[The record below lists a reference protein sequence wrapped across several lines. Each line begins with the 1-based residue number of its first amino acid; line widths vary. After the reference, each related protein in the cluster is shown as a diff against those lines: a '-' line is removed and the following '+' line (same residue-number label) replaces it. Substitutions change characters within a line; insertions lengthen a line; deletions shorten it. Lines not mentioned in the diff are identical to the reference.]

1 MPESKSANV
10 ICFGEALWDVL
21 PSMRSLGGAPLN
33 VAYHLKKLGVRAW
46 PMSGVGNDSLGE
58 ELKAQ
63 IKGWGLPSDLVRS
76 VPDRETGR
84 SLVTLSEGAPDFN
97 VLKDVAWDY
106 IDVPE
111 VWPVECQPV
120 TALVFGSLAQRSAQN
135 RSVLDVM
142 FATMPTA
149 LKVLDVNLRD
159 AYDDHEQIWALARAA
174 DLVKLNDDEVQALLQ
189 TTATRA
195 NAEDCARSF
204 QRQAGCKTVCVTMG
218 AQGAGLLRCDEW
230 HWVDAVPVKVRDTV
244 GAGDS
249 FLAGLIYG
257 LLITQEDA
265 TATLRRSAALASFV
279 ASSDGATPDYDIAE
293 FVAHSDS

>member
-1 MPESKSANV
+1 MPKSRSANV

-21 PSMRSLGGAPLN
+21 PSMRSVGGAPLN

-46 PMSGVGNDSLGE
+46 PMSGVGNDPLGE
-58 ELKAQ
+58 ELKSQ
-63 IKGWGLPSDLVRS
+63 IEEWGLPSDLICS
-76 VPDRETGR
+76 VADRETGR
-84 SLVTLSEGAPDFN
+84 SLITVLEGEPNFE

-111 VWPVECQPV
+111 NWPVECQPAE
-120 TALVFGSLAQRSAQN
+120 ALVFGSLAQRSARN
-135 RSVLDVM
+135 RAVLDAM
-142 FATMPTA
+142 FVAMPNA

-159 AYDDHEQIWALARAA
+159 AFEDYEQIWALARSA
-174 DLVKLNDDEVQALLQ
+174 DLVKLNDEEMQALMQ

-204 QRQAGCKTVCVTMG
+204 QREAGCETVCMTMG

-265 TATLRRSAALASFV
+265 TATLRRSATLASFV
-279 ASSDGATPDYDIAE
+279 ASSDGATPDYDIGE
-293 FVAHSDS
+293 FVAQPG

>member
-1 MPESKSANV
+1 MPESRSANV

-21 PSMRSLGGAPLN
+21 SSMRSVGGAPLN

-46 PMSGVGNDSLGE
+46 PMSGVGKDLLGE
-58 ELKAQ
+58 ELKSQ
-63 IKGWGLPSDLVRS
+63 IEEWGLPTDLICS
-76 VPDRETGR
+76 VADRETGR
-84 SLVTLSEGAPDFN
+84 SLVTVLEGEPNFE

-111 VWPVECQPV
+111 NWPVECQPAE
-120 TALVFGSLAQRSAQN
+120 ALVFGSLAQRSARN
-135 RSVLDVM
+135 RAVLDAM
-142 FATMPTA
+142 FVAMPNA

-159 AYDDHEQIWALARAA
+159 AFEDYEQIWALARSA
-174 DLVKLNDDEVQALLQ
+174 DLVKLNDEEMQALMQ

-204 QRQAGCKTVCVTMG
+204 QREAGCETVCVTMG

-249 FLAGLIYG
+249 FLAGLIHG
-257 LLITQEDA
+257 LLTTQELHQTTTQA
-265 TATLRRSAALASFV
+265 NLLHSPV
-279 ASSDGATPDYDIAE
+279 SDC
-293 FVAHSDS
+293 SDV

>member
-1 MPESKSANV
+1 MPESRSANV

-21 PSMRSLGGAPLN
+21 PTMRSVGGAPLN

-46 PMSGVGNDSLGE
+46 PMSGVGNDLLGG
-58 ELKAQ
+58 ELKSQ
-63 IKGWGLPSDLVRS
+63 IEEWGLPSDLICS
-76 VPDRETGR
+76 VADKETGR
-84 SLVTLSEGAPDFN
+84 SLVTVLEGEPNFE

-111 VWPVECQPV
+111 NWPVECQPAE
-120 TALVFGSLAQRSAQN
+120 ALVFGSLAQRSARN
-135 RSVLDVM
+135 RAVLDAM
-142 FATMPTA
+142 FVAMPNA

-159 AYDDHEQIWALARAA
+159 AFEDYEQIWALARSA
-174 DLVKLNDDEVQALLQ
+174 DLVKLNDEEMQALMQ

-204 QRQAGCKTVCVTMG
+204 QREAGCETVCMTMG

-265 TATLRRSAALASFV
+265 TTILRRSATLASFV
-279 ASSDGATPDYDIAE
+279 ASSDGATPDYDIGE
-293 FVAHSDS
+293 FVAQPG

>member
-1 MPESKSANV
+1 M
-10 ICFGEALWDVL
+10 L
-21 PSMRSLGGAPLN
+21 PSMRSVGGAPLN

-46 PMSGVGNDSLGE
+46 PMSGVGNDPLGE
-58 ELKAQ
+58 ELKSQ
-63 IKGWGLPSDLVRS
+63 IEEWGLPSDLICS
-76 VPDRETGR
+76 VADRETGR
-84 SLVTLSEGAPDFN
+84 SLVTVVEGEPNFE

-111 VWPVECQPV
+111 NWPVECQPAE
-120 TALVFGSLAQRSAQN
+120 ALVFGSLAQRSARN
-135 RSVLDVM
+135 RAVLDAM
-142 FATMPTA
+142 FVAMPNA

-159 AYDDHEQIWALARAA
+159 AFEDYEQIWALARSA
-174 DLVKLNDDEVQALLQ
+174 DLVKLNDEEMQALMQ

-204 QRQAGCKTVCVTMG
+204 QREAGCETVCMTMG

-265 TATLRRSAALASFV
+265 TATLRRSATLASFV
-279 ASSDGATPDYDIAE
+279 ASSDGATPDYDIGE
-293 FVAHSDS
+293 FVAQPG

>member
-1 MPESKSANV
+1 MPESRSANV

-21 PSMRSLGGAPLN
+21 PSMRSVGGAPLN

-46 PMSGVGNDSLGE
+46 PMSGVGNDPLGE
-58 ELKAQ
+58 ELKSQ
-63 IKGWGLPSDLVRS
+63 IEEWGLPSDLICS
-76 VPDRETGR
+76 VADRETGR
-84 SLVTLSEGAPDFN
+84 SLVTVLEGEPNFE

-111 VWPVECQPV
+111 NWPVECQPAE
-120 TALVFGSLAQRSAQN
+120 ALVFGSLAQRSARN
-135 RSVLDVM
+135 RAVLDAM
-142 FATMPTA
+142 FVAMPNA

-159 AYDDHEQIWALARAA
+159 AFEDYEQIWALARSA
-174 DLVKLNDDEVQALLQ
+174 DLVKLNDEEMQALMQ
-189 TTATRA
+189 TTATRT

-204 QRQAGCKTVCVTMG
+204 QREAGCETVCMTMG

-265 TATLRRSAALASFV
+265 TTTLRRSATLASFV
-279 ASSDGATPDYDIAE
+279 ASSDGATPDYDIGE
-293 FVAHSDS
+293 FVAQPG

>member
-1 MPESKSANV
+1 MPKSRSANV

-21 PSMRSLGGAPLN
+21 PSMRSVGGAPLN

-46 PMSGVGNDSLGE
+46 PMSGVGNDPLGE
-58 ELKAQ
+58 ELKSQ
-63 IKGWGLPSDLVRS
+63 IEEWGLPSDLICS
-76 VPDRETGR
+76 VADRETGR
-84 SLVTLSEGAPDFN
+84 SLVTVLEGEPNFE

-106 IDVPE
+106 IDVTE
-111 VWPVECQPV
+111 NWPVECQPAE
-120 TALVFGSLAQRSAQN
+120 ALVFGSLAQRSARN
-135 RSVLDVM
+135 RAVLDAM
-142 FATMPTA
+142 FVAMPNA

-159 AYDDHEQIWALARAA
+159 AFEDYEQIWALARSA
-174 DLVKLNDDEVQALLQ
+174 DLVKLNDEEMQALMQ

-204 QRQAGCKTVCVTMG
+204 QREAGCETVCMTMG

-265 TATLRRSAALASFV
+265 TATLRRSATLASFV
-279 ASSDGATPDYDIAE
+279 ASSDGATPDYDIGE
-293 FVAHSDS
+293 FVAQPG

>member
-1 MPESKSANV
+1 MPESRSANV

-21 PSMRSLGGAPLN
+21 PSMRSVGGAPIN

-46 PMSGVGNDSLGE
+46 PMSGIGNDPLGE
-58 ELKAQ
+58 ELKSQ
-63 IKGWGLPSDLVRS
+63 IEEWGLPSDLICS
-76 VPDRETGR
+76 VADRETGR
-84 SLVTLSEGAPDFN
+84 SLVTVLEGEPNFE

-111 VWPVECQPV
+111 NWPVECQPAK
-120 TALVFGSLAQRSAQN
+120 ALVFGSLAQRSARN
-135 RSVLDVM
+135 RAVLDAM
-142 FATMPTA
+142 FVAMPNA

-159 AYDDHEQIWALARAA
+159 AFEDYEQIWALARSA
-174 DLVKLNDDEVQALLQ
+174 DLVKLNDEEMQALMQ

-195 NAEDCARSF
+195 NAEDCARRF
-204 QRQAGCKTVCVTMG
+204 QRQAGCDTVCMTMG

-265 TATLRRSAALASFV
+265 SATLRRSATLASFV
-279 ASSDGATPDYDIAE
+279 ASSDGATPDYDIGE
-293 FVAHSDS
+293 FVAQPG

>member
-1 MPESKSANV
+1 MPASRSANV

-21 PSMRSLGGAPLN
+21 SSMRSVGGAPLN

-46 PMSGVGNDSLGE
+46 PMSGVGNDLLGE
-58 ELKAQ
+58 ELKSQ
-63 IKGWGLPSDLVRS
+63 IEEWGLPSDLICS
-76 VPDRETGR
+76 VADRETGR
-84 SLVTLSEGAPDFN
+84 SLVTVVEGEPNFE

-111 VWPVECQPV
+111 NWPVECQPAE
-120 TALVFGSLAQRSAQN
+120 ALVFGSLAQRSARN
-135 RSVLDVM
+135 RAVLGAM
-142 FATMPTA
+142 FVAMPNA

-159 AYDDHEQIWALARAA
+159 AFEDYEQIWALARSA
-174 DLVKLNDDEVQALLQ
+174 DLVKLNDEEMQALMQ

-204 QRQAGCKTVCVTMG
+204 QREAGCETVCMTMG

-265 TATLRRSAALASFV
+265 TATLRRSATLASFV
-279 ASSDGATPDYDIAE
+279 ASSDGATPDYDIGE
-293 FVAHSDS
+293 FVAQPG

>member
-1 MPESKSANV
+1 MPKSRSANV

-21 PSMRSLGGAPLN
+21 PSMRSVGGAPLN

-46 PMSGVGNDSLGE
+46 PMSGVGNDPLGE
-58 ELKAQ
+58 ELKSQ
-63 IKGWGLPSDLVRS
+63 IEEWGLPSDLICS
-76 VPDRETGR
+76 VADRETGR
-84 SLVTLSEGAPDFN
+84 SLVTVLEGEPNFE

-111 VWPVECQPV
+111 DWPVECQPAD
-120 TALVFGSLAQRSAQN
+120 ALVFGSLAQRSARN
-135 RSVLDVM
+135 RAVLDAM
-142 FATMPTA
+142 FVAMPNA

-159 AYDDHEQIWALARAA
+159 AFEDYEQIWALARSA
-174 DLVKLNDDEVQALLQ
+174 DLVKLNDEEMQALMQ
-189 TTATRA
+189 TTATRT

-204 QRQAGCKTVCVTMG
+204 QREAGCETVCMTMG

-265 TATLRRSAALASFV
+265 TTTLRRSATLASFV
-279 ASSDGATPDYDIAE
+279 ASSDGATPDYDIGE
-293 FVAHSDS
+293 FVAQPG

>member
-1 MPESKSANV
+1 MPESRSANV

-21 PSMRSLGGAPLN
+21 PSMRSVGGAPLN

-46 PMSGVGNDSLGE
+46 PMSGVGNDPLGE
-58 ELKAQ
+58 ELKSQ
-63 IKGWGLPSDLVRS
+63 IEEWGLPSDLICS
-76 VPDRETGR
+76 VADRETGR
-84 SLVTLSEGAPDFN
+84 SLVTVLEGEPNFE

-111 VWPVECQPV
+111 NWPVECQPAE
-120 TALVFGSLAQRSAQN
+120 ALVFGSLAQRSARN
-135 RSVLDVM
+135 RAVLDAM
-142 FATMPTA
+142 FVAMPNA

-159 AYDDHEQIWALARAA
+159 AFEDYEQIWALARSA
-174 DLVKLNDDEVQALLQ
+174 DLVKLNDEEMQALMQ

-204 QRQAGCKTVCVTMG
+204 QREAGCETVCMTMG

-265 TATLRRSAALASFV
+265 TATLRRSATLASFV
-279 ASSDGATPDYDIAE
+279 ASSDGATPDYDIGE
-293 FVAHSDS
+293 FVAQPG

>member
-1 MPESKSANV
+1 MPASRSANV

-21 PSMRSLGGAPLN
+21 SSMRSVGGAPLN

-46 PMSGVGNDSLGE
+46 PMSGVGNDLLGE
-58 ELKAQ
+58 ELKSQ
-63 IKGWGLPSDLVRS
+63 IEEWGLPSDLICS
-76 VPDRETGR
+76 VADRETGR
-84 SLVTLSEGAPDFN
+84 SLVTVLEGEPNFE

-111 VWPVECQPV
+111 DWPVECQPAD
-120 TALVFGSLAQRSAQN
+120 ALVFGSLAQRSARN
-135 RSVLDVM
+135 RAVLDAM
-142 FATMPTA
+142 FVAMPNA

-159 AYDDHEQIWALARAA
+159 AFEDYEQIWALARSA
-174 DLVKLNDDEVQALLQ
+174 DLVKLNDEEMQALMQ

-204 QRQAGCKTVCVTMG
+204 QREAGCETVCMTMG

-265 TATLRRSAALASFV
+265 TATLRRSATLASFV
-279 ASSDGATPDYDIAE
+279 ASSDGATPDYDIGE
-293 FVAHSDS
+293 FVAQPG

>member
-1 MPESKSANV
+1 MPESRSANV

-21 PSMRSLGGAPLN
+21 SSMRSVGGAPLN

-46 PMSGVGNDSLGE
+46 PMSGVGNDLLGE
-58 ELKAQ
+58 ELKSQ
-63 IKGWGLPSDLVRS
+63 IEEWGLPSDLICS
-76 VPDRETGR
+76 VADRETGR
-84 SLVTLSEGAPDFN
+84 SLVTVLEGEPNFE

-111 VWPVECQPV
+111 NWPVECQPAE
-120 TALVFGSLAQRSAQN
+120 ALVFGSLAQRSARN
-135 RSVLDVM
+135 RAVLDAM
-142 FATMPTA
+142 FAAMPNA

-159 AYDDHEQIWALARAA
+159 AFEDYEQIWALARSA
-174 DLVKLNDDEVQALLQ
+174 DLVKLNDEEMQALMQ
-189 TTATRA
+189 TTATRT

-204 QRQAGCKTVCVTMG
+204 QREAGCETVCMTMG

-265 TATLRRSAALASFV
+265 TATLRRSATLASFV
-279 ASSDGATPDYDIAE
+279 ASSDGATPDYDIGE
-293 FVAHSDS
+293 FVAQPG

>member
-1 MPESKSANV
+1 MPESRSANV

-21 PSMRSLGGAPLN
+21 SSMRSVGGAPLN

-46 PMSGVGNDSLGE
+46 PMSGVGNDLLGE
-58 ELKAQ
+58 ELKSQ
-63 IKGWGLPSDLVRS
+63 IEEWGLPSDLICS
-76 VPDRETGR
+76 VADRETGR
-84 SLVTLSEGAPDFN
+84 SLVTVLEGEPNFE

-111 VWPVECQPV
+111 NWPVECQPAE
-120 TALVFGSLAQRSAQN
+120 ALVFGSLAQRSARN
-135 RSVLDVM
+135 RAVLDAM
-142 FATMPTA
+142 FVAMPNA

-159 AYDDHEQIWALARAA
+159 AFEDYEQIWALARSA
-174 DLVKLNDDEVQALLQ
+174 DLVKLNDEEMQALMQ

-204 QRQAGCKTVCVTMG
+204 QREAGCETVCMTMG

-265 TATLRRSAALASFV
+265 TATLRRSATLASFV
-279 ASSDGATPDYDIAE
+279 ASSDGATPDYDIGE
-293 FVAHSDS
+293 FVAQPG

>member
-1 MPESKSANV
+1 MPESRSANV

-21 PSMRSLGGAPLN
+21 SSMRSVGGAPLN

-46 PMSGVGNDSLGE
+46 PMSGVGKDLLGE
-58 ELKAQ
+58 ELKSQ
-63 IKGWGLPSDLVRS
+63 IEEWGLPTDLICS
-76 VPDRETGR
+76 VADRETGR
-84 SLVTLSEGAPDFN
+84 SLVTVLEGEPNFE

-111 VWPVECQPV
+111 NWPVECQPAE
-120 TALVFGSLAQRSAQN
+120 ALVFGSLAQRSARN
-135 RSVLDVM
+135 RAVLDAM
-142 FATMPTA
+142 FVAMPNT

-159 AYDDHEQIWALARAA
+159 AFEDYEQIWALARSA
-174 DLVKLNDDEVQALLQ
+174 DLVKLNDEEMQALMQ

-204 QRQAGCKTVCVTMG
+204 QREAGCETVCMTMG

-265 TATLRRSAALASFV
+265 TATLRRSATLASFV
-279 ASSDGATPDYDIAE
+279 ASSDGATPDYDIGE
-293 FVAHSDS
+293 FVAQPG

>member
-1 MPESKSANV
+1 MPASRSANV

-21 PSMRSLGGAPLN
+21 SSMRSVGGAPLN

-46 PMSGVGNDSLGE
+46 PMSGVGNDLLGE
-58 ELKAQ
+58 ELRSQ
-63 IKGWGLPSDLVRS
+63 IEEWGLPSDLICS
-76 VPDRETGR
+76 VADRETGR
-84 SLVTLSEGAPDFN
+84 SLVTVLEGEPNFE

-111 VWPVECQPV
+111 NWPVECQPAE
-120 TALVFGSLAQRSAQN
+120 ALVFGSLAQRSARN
-135 RSVLDVM
+135 RAVLDAM
-142 FATMPTA
+142 FVAMPNA

-159 AYDDHEQIWALARAA
+159 AFEDYEQIWALARSA
-174 DLVKLNDDEVQALLQ
+174 DLVKLNDEEMQALMQ

-195 NAEDCARSF
+195 NAEDCARRF
-204 QRQAGCKTVCVTMG
+204 QRQAGCDTVCMTMG

-265 TATLRRSAALASFV
+265 TATLRRSATLASFV
-279 ASSDGATPDYDIAE
+279 ASSDGATPDYDIGE
-293 FVAHSDS
+293 FVAQPG

>member
-1 MPESKSANV
+1 MPESRSANV

-21 PSMRSLGGAPLN
+21 SSMRSVGGAPLN

-46 PMSGVGNDSLGE
+46 PMSGVGNDLLGE
-58 ELKAQ
+58 ELKSQ
-63 IKGWGLPSDLVRS
+63 IEEWGLPSDLICS
-76 VPDRETGR
+76 VADRETGR
-84 SLVTLSEGAPDFN
+84 SLVTVIEGEPNFE

-111 VWPVECQPV
+111 NWPVECQPAE
-120 TALVFGSLAQRSAQN
+120 ALVFGSLAQRSARN
-135 RSVLDVM
+135 RAVLDAM
-142 FATMPTA
+142 FVAMPNT

-159 AYDDHEQIWALARAA
+159 AFEDYEQIWALARSA
-174 DLVKLNDDEVQALLQ
+174 DLVKLNDEEMQALMQ

-204 QRQAGCKTVCVTMG
+204 QREAGCETVCMTMG

-265 TATLRRSAALASFV
+265 TATLRRSATLASFV
-279 ASSDGATPDYDIAE
+279 ASSDGATPDYDIGE
-293 FVAHSDS
+293 FVAQPG

>member
-1 MPESKSANV
+1 MPESRSANV

-21 PSMRSLGGAPLN
+21 PSMRSVGGAPLN

-46 PMSGVGNDSLGE
+46 PMSGVGNDPLGE
-58 ELKAQ
+58 ELKSQ
-63 IKGWGLPSDLVRS
+63 IEEWGLPSDLICS
-76 VPDRETGR
+76 VADRETGR
-84 SLVTLSEGAPDFN
+84 SLVTVLEGEPNFE

-111 VWPVECQPV
+111 DWPVECQPAD
-120 TALVFGSLAQRSAQN
+120 ALVFGSLSQRSARN
-135 RSVLDVM
+135 RAVLDAM
-142 FATMPTA
+142 FVAMPNA

-159 AYDDHEQIWALARAA
+159 AFEDYEQIWALARSA
-174 DLVKLNDDEVQALLQ
+174 DLVKLNDEEMQALMQ
-189 TTATRA
+189 TTATRT

-204 QRQAGCKTVCVTMG
+204 QREAGCETVCMTMG

-265 TATLRRSAALASFV
+265 TTTLRRSATLASFV
-279 ASSDGATPDYDIAE
+279 ASSDGATPDYDIGE
-293 FVAHSDS
+293 FVAQPG

>member
-1 MPESKSANV
+1 MPESRSANV

-21 PSMRSLGGAPLN
+21 PSMRSVGGAPIN

-46 PMSGVGNDSLGE
+46 PMSGIGNDPLGE
-58 ELKAQ
+58 ELKSQ
-63 IKGWGLPSDLVRS
+63 IEEWGLPSDLICS
-76 VPDRETGR
+76 VADRETGR
-84 SLVTLSEGAPDFN
+84 SLVTVQEGEPNFE

-111 VWPVECQPV
+111 NWPVECQPAK
-120 TALVFGSLAQRSAQN
+120 ALVFGSLAQRSARN
-135 RSVLDVM
+135 RAVLDAM
-142 FATMPTA
+142 FVAMPNA

-159 AYDDHEQIWALARAA
+159 AFEDYEQIWALARSA
-174 DLVKLNDDEVQALLQ
+174 DLVKLNDEEMQALMQ

-195 NAEDCARSF
+195 NAEDCARRF
-204 QRQAGCKTVCVTMG
+204 QRQAGCDTVCMTMG

-265 TATLRRSAALASFV
+265 SATLRRSATLASFV
-279 ASSDGATPDYDIAE
+279 ASSDGATPDYDIGE
-293 FVAHSDS
+293 FVAQPG

>member
-1 MPESKSANV
+1 MPESRSANV

-21 PSMRSLGGAPLN
+21 PSMRSVGGAPIN

-46 PMSGVGNDSLGE
+46 PMSGVGNDPLGA
-58 ELKAQ
+58 ELKSQ
-63 IKGWGLPSDLVRS
+63 IEQWGLPSDLICS
-76 VPDRETGR
+76 VADRETGR
-84 SLVTLSEGAPDFN
+84 SLVTILEGEPNFE
-97 VLKDVAWDY
+97 VMKDVAWDY

-111 VWPVECQPV
+111 NWPVECQPAE
-120 TALVFGSLAQRSAQN
+120 ALVFGSLAQRSARN
-135 RSVLDVM
+135 RAVLDAM
-142 FATMPTA
+142 FVAMPNA

-159 AYDDHEQIWALARAA
+159 AFEDYEQIWALARSA
-174 DLVKLNDDEVQALLQ
+174 DLVKLNDEEMQALMQ

-204 QRQAGCKTVCVTMG
+204 QREAGCETVCMTMG

-265 TATLRRSAALASFV
+265 TATLRRSATLASFV
-279 ASSDGATPDYDIAE
+279 ASSDGATPDYDIGE
-293 FVAHSDS
+293 FVAQPG

>member
-1 MPESKSANV
+1 MPESRSANV

-21 PSMRSLGGAPLN
+21 SSMRSVGGAPLN

-46 PMSGVGNDSLGE
+46 PMSGVGNDLLGE
-58 ELKAQ
+58 ELKSQ
-63 IKGWGLPSDLVRS
+63 IEEWGLPSDLICS
-76 VPDRETGR
+76 VADRETGR
-84 SLVTLSEGAPDFN
+84 SLVTVLEGEPNFE

-111 VWPVECQPV
+111 NWPVECQPAE
-120 TALVFGSLAQRSAQN
+120 ALVFGSLAQRSARN
-135 RSVLDVM
+135 RAVLDAM
-142 FATMPTA
+142 FVAMPNA

-159 AYDDHEQIWALARAA
+159 AFEDYEQIWALARSA
-174 DLVKLNDDEVQALLQ
+174 DLVKLNDEEMQALMQ
-189 TTATRA
+189 TTPTRA
-195 NAEDCARSF
+195 NAEDCVRGF
-204 QRQAGCKTVCVTMG
+204 RREAGCETVCMTMG

-265 TATLRRSAALASFV
+265 TATLRRSATLASFV
-279 ASSDGATPDYDIAE
+279 ASSDGATPDYDIGE
-293 FVAHSDS
+293 FVAQPG

>member
-1 MPESKSANV
+1 MPASRSANV

-21 PSMRSLGGAPLN
+21 SSMRSVGGAPLN

-46 PMSGVGNDSLGE
+46 PMSGVGNDLLGE
-58 ELKAQ
+58 ELKSQ
-63 IKGWGLPSDLVRS
+63 IEEWGLPSDLICS
-76 VPDRETGR
+76 VADRETGR
-84 SLVTLSEGAPDFN
+84 SLVTVLEGEPNFE

-111 VWPVECQPV
+111 NWPVECQPAE
-120 TALVFGSLAQRSAQN
+120 ALVFGSLAQRSARN
-135 RSVLDVM
+135 RAVLDAM
-142 FATMPTA
+142 FVAMPNA

-159 AYDDHEQIWALARAA
+159 AFEDYEQIWALARSA
-174 DLVKLNDDEVQALLQ
+174 DLVKLNDEEMQALMQ

-204 QRQAGCKTVCVTMG
+204 QREAGCETVCMTMG

-279 ASSDGATPDYDIAE
+279 ASSDGATPDYDIGE
-293 FVAHSDS
+293 FVAQPGQ

>member
-1 MPESKSANV
+1 MPESRSAND

-21 PSMRSLGGAPLN
+21 SSMRSVGGAPLN

-46 PMSGVGNDSLGE
+46 PMSGVGNDLLGE
-58 ELKAQ
+58 ELKSQ
-63 IKGWGLPSDLVRS
+63 IEEWGLPSDLICS
-76 VPDRETGR
+76 VADRETGR
-84 SLVTLSEGAPDFN
+84 SLVTVLEGEPNFE

-111 VWPVECQPV
+111 NWPVECQPAE
-120 TALVFGSLAQRSAQN
+120 ALVFGSLAQRSARN
-135 RSVLDVM
+135 RAVLGAM
-142 FATMPTA
+142 FVAMPNA
-149 LKVLDVNLRD
+149 LKILDVNLRD
-159 AYDDHEQIWALARAA
+159 AFEDYEQIWALARSA
-174 DLVKLNDDEVQALLQ
+174 DLVKLNDEEMQALMQ

-204 QRQAGCKTVCVTMG
+204 QREAGCETVCMTMG

-265 TATLRRSAALASFV
+265 TATLRRSATLASFV
-279 ASSDGATPDYDIAE
+279 ASSDGATPDYDIGE
-293 FVAHSDS
+293 FVAQPG

>member
-1 MPESKSANV
+1 MPESRSANV

-21 PSMRSLGGAPLN
+21 SSMRSVGGAPLN

-46 PMSGVGNDSLGE
+46 PMSGVGNDLLGE
-58 ELKAQ
+58 ELKSQ
-63 IKGWGLPSDLVRS
+63 IEEWGLPSDLICS
-76 VPDRETGR
+76 VADRETGR
-84 SLVTLSEGAPDFN
+84 SLVTVVEGEPNFE

-111 VWPVECQPV
+111 NWPVECQPAE
-120 TALVFGSLAQRSAQN
+120 ALVFGSLAQRSARN
-135 RSVLDVM
+135 RAVLGAM
-142 FATMPTA
+142 FVAMPNA
-149 LKVLDVNLRD
+149 LKILDVNLRD
-159 AYDDHEQIWALARAA
+159 AFEDYEQIWALARSA
-174 DLVKLNDDEVQALLQ
+174 DLVKLNDEEMQALMQ

-204 QRQAGCKTVCVTMG
+204 QREAGCETVCMTMG

-265 TATLRRSAALASFV
+265 TATLRRSATLASFV
-279 ASSDGATPDYDIAE
+279 ASSDGATPDYDIGE
-293 FVAHSDS
+293 FVAQSG

>member
-1 MPESKSANV
+1 MPESRSANV
-10 ICFGEALWDVL
+10 ICFDEALWDVL
-21 PSMRSLGGAPLN
+21 PSMRSVGGAPIN

-46 PMSGVGNDSLGE
+46 PMSGVGNDPLGE
-58 ELKAQ
+58 ELKSQ
-63 IKGWGLPSDLVRS
+63 IEDWGLPSDLICS
-76 VPDRETGR
+76 VADRETGR
-84 SLVTLSEGAPDFN
+84 SLVTVLEGEPNFE

-111 VWPVECQPV
+111 IWPVECQPAD
-120 TALVFGSLAQRSAQN
+120 ALVFGSLSQRSARN
-135 RSVLDVM
+135 RAVLDVM
-142 FATMPTA
+142 FVAMPNA

-159 AYDDHEQIWALARAA
+159 AYEDHEQIWALARSA
-174 DLVKLNDDEVQALLQ
+174 DLVKLNDEEVQALMK
-189 TTATRA
+189 TTPTRA

-204 QRQAGCKTVCVTMG
+204 QRQAGCETVCVTMG

-230 HWVDAVPVKVRDTV
+230 HWIDAVPVKVRDTV

-265 TATLRRSAALASFV
+265 TATLRRSATLASFV
-279 ASSDGATPDYDIAE
+279 ASSDGATPDYDIGE
-293 FVAHSDS
+293 FVAQPG

>member
-1 MPESKSANV
+1 MPESRSANV

-21 PSMRSLGGAPLN
+21 PSMRSVGGAPIN

-46 PMSGVGNDSLGE
+46 PMSGVGNDLLGE
-58 ELKAQ
+58 ELKSQ
-63 IKGWGLPSDLVRS
+63 IEEWGLPSDLICS
-76 VPDRETGR
+76 VADRETGR
-84 SLVTLSEGAPDFN
+84 SLVTVSEGEPNFE

-111 VWPVECQPV
+111 NWPVECQPAK
-120 TALVFGSLAQRSAQN
+120 ALVFGSLAQRSARN
-135 RSVLDVM
+135 RAVLDAM
-142 FATMPTA
+142 FVAMPNA

-159 AYDDHEQIWALARAA
+159 AFEDYEQIWALARSA
-174 DLVKLNDDEVQALLQ
+174 DLVKLNDEEMQALMQ

-204 QRQAGCKTVCVTMG
+204 QREAGCETVCMTMG

-265 TATLRRSAALASFV
+265 TATLRRSATLASFV
-279 ASSDGATPDYDIAE
+279 ASSDGATPDYDIGE
-293 FVAHSDS
+293 FFAQPG

>member
-1 MPESKSANV
+1 MPESRSANV

-21 PSMRSLGGAPLN
+21 PSMRSVGGAPIN

-46 PMSGVGNDSLGE
+46 PMSGVGNDPLGA
-58 ELKAQ
+58 ELKSQ
-63 IKGWGLPSDLVRS
+63 IEQWGLPSDLICS
-76 VPDRETGR
+76 VADRETGR
-84 SLVTLSEGAPDFN
+84 SLVTILEGEPNFE

-111 VWPVECQPV
+111 NWPVECQPAE
-120 TALVFGSLAQRSAQN
+120 ALVFGSLAQRSARN
-135 RSVLDVM
+135 RAVLDAM
-142 FATMPTA
+142 FVAMPNA

-159 AYDDHEQIWALARAA
+159 AFEDYEQIWALARSA
-174 DLVKLNDDEVQALLQ
+174 DLVKLNDEEMQALMQ

-195 NAEDCARSF
+195 NAEDCVRSF
-204 QRQAGCKTVCVTMG
+204 QREAGCETVCMTMG

-265 TATLRRSAALASFV
+265 TATLRRSATLASFV
-279 ASSDGATPDYDIAE
+279 ASSDGATPDYDIGE
-293 FVAHSDS
+293 FVAQPG

>member
-1 MPESKSANV
+1 MPESRSANV

-21 PSMRSLGGAPLN
+21 PSMRSVGGAPIN

-46 PMSGVGNDSLGE
+46 PMSGVGNDPLGV
-58 ELKAQ
+58 ELKSQ
-63 IKGWGLPSDLVRS
+63 IEEWGLPSDLICS
-76 VPDRETGR
+76 VADRETGR
-84 SLVTLSEGAPDFN
+84 SLITVLEGEPNFE

-111 VWPVECQPV
+111 NWPVECQPAE
-120 TALVFGSLAQRSAQN
+120 ALVFGSLAQRSARN
-135 RSVLDVM
+135 RAVLDAM
-142 FATMPTA
+142 FVAMPNA

-159 AYDDHEQIWALARAA
+159 AFEDYEQIWALARSA
-174 DLVKLNDDEVQALLQ
+174 DLVKLNDEEMQALMQ

-204 QRQAGCKTVCVTMG
+204 QREAGCETVCMTMG

-265 TATLRRSAALASFV
+265 TATLRRSARLASFV
-279 ASSDGATPDYDIAE
+279 ASSDGATPDYDIGE
-293 FVAHSDS
+293 FVAQPG

>member
-1 MPESKSANV
+1 MPESRSANV

-21 PSMRSLGGAPLN
+21 PSIRSVGGAPIN

-46 PMSGVGNDSLGE
+46 PMSGVGNDPLGV
-58 ELKAQ
+58 ELKSQ
-63 IKGWGLPSDLVRS
+63 IEEWGLPSDLICS
-76 VPDRETGR
+76 VADRETGR
-84 SLVTLSEGAPDFN
+84 SLVTVLEGEPNFE

-111 VWPVECQPV
+111 NWPVECQPAE
-120 TALVFGSLAQRSAQN
+120 ALVFGSLAQRSARN
-135 RSVLDVM
+135 RAVLDAM
-142 FATMPTA
+142 FVAMPNA

-159 AYDDHEQIWALARAA
+159 AFEDYEQIWALARSA
-174 DLVKLNDDEVQALLQ
+174 DLVKLNDEEMQALMQ

-204 QRQAGCKTVCVTMG
+204 QREAGCETVCVTMG
-218 AQGAGLLRCDEW
+218 AQGSGLLRCDEW

-265 TATLRRSAALASFV
+265 TTTLRRSATLASFV
-279 ASSDGATPDYDIAE
+279 ASSDGATPDYDIGE
-293 FVAHSDS
+293 FVAQPG

>member
-1 MPESKSANV
+1 MPESRSANV

-21 PSMRSLGGAPLN
+21 PSMRSVGGAPIN

-46 PMSGVGNDSLGE
+46 PMSGVGNDTLGA
-58 ELKAQ
+58 ELKSQ
-63 IKGWGLPSDLVRS
+63 IEQWGLPSDLICS
-76 VPDRETGR
+76 VADRQTGR
-84 SLVTLSEGAPDFN
+84 SLVTILEGEPNFE
-97 VLKDVAWDY
+97 VMKDVAWDY

-111 VWPVECQPV
+111 NWPVECQPAE
-120 TALVFGSLAQRSAQN
+120 ALVFGSLAQRSARN
-135 RSVLDVM
+135 RAVLDAM
-142 FATMPTA
+142 FVAMPNA

-159 AYDDHEQIWALARAA
+159 AFEDYEQIWALARSA
-174 DLVKLNDDEVQALLQ
+174 DLVKLNDEEMQALMQ

-195 NAEDCARSF
+195 NAEDCVRGF
-204 QRQAGCKTVCVTMG
+204 QREAGCETVCMTMG

-265 TATLRRSAALASFV
+265 TATLRRSATLASFV
-279 ASSDGATPDYDIAE
+279 ASSDGATPDYDIGE
-293 FVAHSDS
+293 FVAQPG

>member
-1 MPESKSANV
+1 MPESRSANV

-21 PSMRSLGGAPLN
+21 PSMRSVGGAPLN

-46 PMSGVGNDSLGE
+46 PMSGVGNDPLGE
-58 ELKAQ
+58 ELKSQ
-63 IKGWGLPSDLVRS
+63 IEEWGLPSDLICS
-76 VPDRETGR
+76 VADRETGR
-84 SLVTLSEGAPDFN
+84 SLITVLEGEPNFE

-111 VWPVECQPV
+111 DWPVECQPAD
-120 TALVFGSLAQRSAQN
+120 ALVFGSLAQRSARN
-135 RSVLDVM
+135 RAVLDAM
-142 FATMPTA
+142 FVAMPNA

-159 AYDDHEQIWALARAA
+159 AFEDYEQIWALARSA
-174 DLVKLNDDEVQALLQ
+174 DLVKLNDEEMQALMQ
-189 TTATRA
+189 TTATRT

-204 QRQAGCKTVCVTMG
+204 QREAGCETVCMTMG

-265 TATLRRSAALASFV
+265 TTTLRRSATLASFV
-279 ASSDGATPDYDIAE
+279 ASSDGATPDYDIGE
-293 FVAHSDS
+293 FVAQPG

>member
-1 MPESKSANV
+1 MPESGSANV

-21 PSMRSLGGAPLN
+21 PSMRSVGGAPIN

-46 PMSGVGNDSLGE
+46 PMSGIGNDPLGE
-58 ELKAQ
+58 ELKSQ
-63 IKGWGLPSDLVRS
+63 IEEWGLPSDLICS
-76 VPDRETGR
+76 VADRETGR
-84 SLVTLSEGAPDFN
+84 SLVTVLEGEPKFE

-111 VWPVECQPV
+111 NWPVECQPAK
-120 TALVFGSLAQRSAQN
+120 ALVFGSLAQRSARN
-135 RSVLDVM
+135 RAVLDAM
-142 FATMPTA
+142 FVAMPNA

-159 AYDDHEQIWALARAA
+159 AFKDYEQIWALARSA
-174 DLVKLNDDEVQALLQ
+174 DLVKLNDEEMQALMQ

-195 NAEDCARSF
+195 NAEDCARRF
-204 QRQAGCKTVCVTMG
+204 QRQAGCDTVCMTMG

-265 TATLRRSAALASFV
+265 SATLRRSATLASFV
-279 ASSDGATPDYDIAE
+279 ASSDGATPDYDIGE
-293 FVAHSDS
+293 FVAQLG

>member
-1 MPESKSANV
+1 MPASRSANV

-21 PSMRSLGGAPLN
+21 SSMRSVGGAPLN

-46 PMSGVGNDSLGE
+46 PMSGVGNDLLGE
-58 ELKAQ
+58 ELKSQ
-63 IKGWGLPSDLVRS
+63 IEEWGLPSDLICS
-76 VPDRETGR
+76 VADRETGR
-84 SLVTLSEGAPDFN
+84 SLVTVLEGEPNFE

-111 VWPVECQPV
+111 NWPVECQPAE
-120 TALVFGSLAQRSAQN
+120 ALVFGSLAQRSARN
-135 RSVLDVM
+135 RAVLDAM
-142 FATMPTA
+142 FVAMPNA

-159 AYDDHEQIWALARAA
+159 AFEDYEQIWALARSA
-174 DLVKLNDDEVQALLQ
+174 DLVKLNDEEMQALMQ

-204 QRQAGCKTVCVTMG
+204 QREAGCETVCMTMG

-265 TATLRRSAALASFV
+265 TATLRRSATLASFV
-279 ASSDGATPDYDIAE
+279 ASSDGATPDYDIGE
-293 FVAHSDS
+293 FVAQPG

>member
-1 MPESKSANV
+1 MPESRSANV

-21 PSMRSLGGAPLN
+21 PSMRSVGGAPLN

-46 PMSGVGNDSLGE
+46 PMSGVGNDPLGE
-58 ELKAQ
+58 ELKSQ
-63 IKGWGLPSDLVRS
+63 IEEWGLPSDLICS
-76 VPDRETGR
+76 VADRETGR
-84 SLVTLSEGAPDFN
+84 SLITVLEGEPNFE

-111 VWPVECQPV
+111 NWPVECQPAE
-120 TALVFGSLAQRSAQN
+120 ALVFGSLAQRSARN
-135 RSVLDVM
+135 RAVLDAM
-142 FATMPTA
+142 FVAMPNA

-159 AYDDHEQIWALARAA
+159 AFEDYEQIWALARSA
-174 DLVKLNDDEVQALLQ
+174 DLVKLNDEEMQALMQ
-189 TTATRA
+189 TTATRT

-204 QRQAGCKTVCVTMG
+204 QREAGCETVCMTMG

-265 TATLRRSAALASFV
+265 TATLRRSATLASFV
-279 ASSDGATPDYDIAE
+279 ASSDGATPDYDIGE
-293 FVAHSDS
+293 FVAQPG

>member
-1 MPESKSANV
+1 MPESRSANV

-21 PSMRSLGGAPLN
+21 SSMRSVGGAPLN

-46 PMSGVGNDSLGE
+46 PMSGVGNDPLGE
-58 ELKAQ
+58 ELKSQ
-63 IKGWGLPSDLVRS
+63 IEEWGLPSDLICS
-76 VPDRETGR
+76 VADRETGR
-84 SLVTLSEGAPDFN
+84 SLVTVIEGEPNFE

-111 VWPVECQPV
+111 NWPVECQPAE
-120 TALVFGSLAQRSAQN
+120 ALVFGSLAQRSARN
-135 RSVLDVM
+135 RAVLDAM
-142 FATMPTA
+142 FVAMPNA

-159 AYDDHEQIWALARAA
+159 AFEDYEQIWALARSA
-174 DLVKLNDDEVQALLQ
+174 DLVKLNDEEMQALMQ

-204 QRQAGCKTVCVTMG
+204 QREAGCETVCMTMG

-265 TATLRRSAALASFV
+265 TATLRRSATLASFV
-279 ASSDGATPDYDIAE
+279 ASSDGATPDYDIGE
-293 FVAHSDS
+293 FVAQPG